1 MAAELSTKQTFQILE
16 NLEATHLS
24 GAYGPNGEGILFPT
38 NWALARIRELG
49 EDGNRTADSGNPV
62 TPMTQ
67 QQAENLAETL
77 HEMEAT
83 MEDFNKIKRMA
94 TPTLGSRQQPADKG
108 AQSSGAAVDAPEE
121 IQHQCDAAV
130 EDLAKILTEAEAA
143 GEWVDYGKT
152 TVTDNFAKI
161 LQEAE
166 ASGEWVNYDKLR
178 EAFNKDGPCLLGT
191 ALLADKASSSTAGT
205 LQQPAKDTHSP
216 ATTPRPLRAHRF
228 EAIAAANAEAG
239 TLQQPAA
246 QTLPGPDQF
255 QVRRVLMVTYW
266 TTGSWTGRKDK
277 MEIWIK
283 ESVSENRS
291 TAMLGLPRLRRP
303 ITEGEKLLDQGTG
316 LHITLAYIE
325 PAISPP
331 QLLEDA
337 LGFRLEEFTEN
348 FADQNVTIEFDPS
361 DCDNMLLV
369 RQSEGVNSI
378 FRLVHNL
385 RCWILRYAELPWHIK
400 NYVPG
405 RQAWHYV
412 AEAVQHQR
420 RAVLTGIHMSTK
432 GIGTMQEEDEMIEAP
447 NAARKTALEKA
458 AKAETKGSKLF
469 IGTSLDAAPKKLQR
483 NQVRSRSC

>member
-1 MAAELSTKQTFQILE
+1 M
-16 NLEATHLS
+16 
-24 GAYGPNGEGILFPT
+24 
-38 NWALARIRELG
+38 
-49 EDGNRTADSGNPV
+49 TA
-62 TPMTQ
+62 
-67 QQAENLAETL
+67 QQAVNLAERL
-77 HEMEAT
+77 HEVEAT
-83 MEDFNKIKRMA
+83 MDDYEQVQRA
-94 TPTLGSRQQPADKG
+94 AASRQVQ
-108 AQSSGAAVDAPEE
+108 GAAEKASEE
-121 IQHQCDAAV
+121 IQHQCEAAM
-130 EDLAKILTEAEAA
+130 EDLAKILQENDSNQPTGEA
-143 GEWVDYGKT
+143 T
-152 TVTDNFAKI
+152 
-161 LQEAE
+161 
-166 ASGEWVNYDKLR
+166 
-178 EAFNKDGPCLLGT
+178 
-191 ALLADKASSSTAGT
+191 SSATGT
-205 LQQPAKDTHSP
+205 L
-216 ATTPRPLRAHRF
+216 RARRF
-228 EAIAAANAEAG
+228 EAIAAADAEAG

-337 LGFRLEEFTEN
+337 LGFRLEEFTKN

-432 GIGTMQEEDEMIEAP
+432 GIGTMQEEDEMMVAP

-469 IGTSLDAAPKKLQR
+469 MGTSLDAAPKKLQR